1 MIKKEELSGSS
12 FLITGNGSLAV
23 QNTSVVVRDASLP
36 YSRVIESGDF
46 LKCRE
51 IAVFIGQPEIRIGFE
66 FGKQPFRCPEIS
78 NYADRSYPKL
88 LFMEELTI
96 LLVEDEQKIANT
108 LKKGLTENGYRVDVA
123 FDGLIGQR
131 LFLANQYD
139 LIILDINLPGINGYG
154 LCRIIRNKNQ
164 QVPVIMLTALSTMN
178 DKLEGFDA
186 GSDDYLIKPFEF
198 KELLVRIRALLK
210 RTQHQQLP
218 TGNILRINDLEMN
231 LDTKEVKRN
240 NHVISLTAKEFQL
253 LEYMMRNKNRVV
265 SRADI
270 AVNVWDIDFD
280 TKTNVIDVYVNY
292 LRNKIDKQFPD
303 KLIHTQIGMGYVL
316 KEY

>member
-1 MIKKEELSGSS
+1 M
-12 FLITGNGSLAV
+12 
-23 QNTSVVVRDASLP
+23 
-36 YSRVIESGDF
+36 
-46 LKCRE
+46 
-51 IAVFIGQPEIRIGFE
+51 
-66 FGKQPFRCPEIS
+66 
-78 NYADRSYPKL
+78 

-96 LLVEDEQKIANT
+96 LIVEDEQKIANT
-108 LKKGLTENGYRVDVA
+108 LKKGLTENGYQVDVA

-131 LFLANQYD
+131 LFLANRYD
-139 LIILDINLPGINGYG
+139 LIILDINLPGINGYE

-240 NHVISLTAKEFQL
+240 NHSISLTAKEFQL